1 MAWEK
6 VINAMPPTEIERRPT
21 ARDLGRRLNLVS
33 KPDGSII
40 TGTMIAVAI
49 MYTNSDHNGGN
60 IIEKVYGAK
69 EFQALLDS
77 MSKKPSDH
85 IKAWFEATLSEQKT
99 IADTEV
105 SGSDEFQTEAMAADI
120 KPIIKDTDSFARKQV
135 ERIFNK
141 INKEQWRGIFSREK
155 NQNGIGIARTGP
167 KGHPLYDLEKVSN
180 WLKTYITP
188 RRILKR
194 LFRRIKNLFWAFK

>member
-1 MAWEK
+1 MAATLLR
-6 VINAMPPTEIERRPT
+6 I
-21 ARDLGRRLNLVS
+21 
-33 KPDGSII
+33 
-40 TGTMIAVAI
+40 
-49 MYTNSDHNGGN
+49 
-60 IIEKVYGAK
+60 VYGAK

-180 WLKTYITP
+180 WLKTYRPEDYTEADIKTAIQAYKEP
-188 RRILKR
+188 ILGVQVEKKQ
-194 LFRRIKNLFWAFK
+194 LKNSKPTKTQ